1 MSYLFPIAF
10 MLNTFA
16 MTAFLVVLGLAGK
29 STMAADVGI
38 VQGATLALFYAFSAN
53 ARSVIL
59 NPTSRISVRSVLLG
73 RILLLGPL
81 GILALYLSVYVTDV
95 AGIFALA
102 LILRRSAE
110 WVSEV
115 HLSEMERRGRREFA
129 GKFIVLQAILLL
141 LVLGWTLGGGPMP
154 VWVLFLWGA
163 LPLVMSLGFVGNV
176 LRTDS
181 RFGEGWIQMLP
192 HFGSTAMI
200 GITVYVF
207 RLLIMLI
214 VGKEIAGD
222 LYTAFAMGSVMGSVF
237 ATALGPS
244 LVLHELRSGERHFP
258 TALKMSLGLWFVGGT
273 ALFVGSEFA
282 IGALDWMGKSSFF
295 WGATGLS
302 MIGGVVMVFAQR
314 IRLRLLQLSV
324 GNDVYGPDVLIN
336 ILILVSVPYLYY
348 VVGKDALMAL
358 YLLSAT
364 FALLFYASSKERIAW
379 SEHPL
384 GVSRDTWKGV
394 IGLLLF
400 LPLFFQLTG
409 NIFHDP
415 ALFFDSEGALMRV
428 PLPLSLLACYGGI
441 ALLGDYK
448 HAYLSLRVI
457 FLSFV
462 LMLTSSVVS
471 THGQI
476 TEELGKIILLVQFIV
491 PMCALA
497 LGQVYEA
504 GARDDVIFEK
514 VFLYVLSVLVPVQLV
529 FTWLQG
535 QVLLS
540 PYFYLFSI
548 HQHLQYVPVM
558 FVCGY
563 LIALYS
569 LWHLPQYK
577 KILFILAPL
586 MGIYVAAS
594 ASMVALVALSGGVLG
609 FVLYRSKCGSDK
621 SLIVAYV
628 LMILVSGG
636 YLSAASNDPHVFSQ
650 KFAFIGVKPSHVD
663 VQEVKKQE
671 SASLIVKS
679 VQPGLQQDKR
689 LVPNVAARLH
699 YWEYYAKNITSGW
712 REFLT
717 GHAKHP
723 DRSKYPSAHNYYL
736 DFVYNFGVLA
746 FLPLMSFIG
755 YTLLLVY
762 RCRQA
767 ILASSGLLGLTVV
780 VFILLFV
787 DNSLKVGL
795 RQPYPGIISFFLW
808 AVLLSRLSRLSTVTK
823 YSQKHEG
830 SHVAIGRSLTQIS

>member
-1 MSYLFPIAF
+1 MMFPIAF
-10 MLNTFA
+10 MFNAFA

-115 HLSEMERRGRREFA
+115 HLSEMERLGRREFA
-129 GKFIVLQAILLL
+129 GKFIVLQAILLF

-163 LPLVMSLGFVGNV
+163 LPLVMSLGFIGNV

-181 RFGEGWIQMLP
+181 RFEEGWIQMLP

-222 LYTAFAMGSVMGSVF
+222 LYTAFAMGSVMGAVF

-244 LVLHELRSGERHFP
+244 LVLHELRSGERHFS

-282 IGALDWMGKSSFF
+282 IGALDWTGKSSFF

-314 IRLRLLQLSV
+314 IRLRLLQLSE

-336 ILILVSVPYLYY
+336 ILILASVPYLYY

-409 NIFHDP
+409 NIFDSP
-415 ALFFDSEGALMRV
+415 AFIFDSKGALMRV
-428 PLPLSLLACYGGI
+428 PLPLSILASYGGI
-441 ALLGDYK
+441 LLLGK
-448 HAYLSLRVI
+448 FKRAYLSLGII
-457 FLSFV
+457 FASFV
-462 LMLTSSVVS
+462 LMLVSSVVS
-471 THGQI
+471 TQGRI
-476 TEELGKIILLVQFIV
+476 AEEQAKIVLLLQFIV
-491 PMCALA
+491 PMGGMV
-497 LGQVYEA
+497 LGQIYEA
-504 GARDDVIFEK
+504 GEEKKFIFERM
-514 VFLYVLSVLVPVQLV
+514 FLYVLSILVPAQLLL
-529 FTWLQG
+529 TWLQG
-535 QVLLS
+535 NILLS
-540 PYFYLFSI
+540 PYLYMFSI
-548 HQHLQYVPVM
+548 YQHLQYVPVI
-558 FVCGY
+558 FVGGY
-563 LIALYS
+563 LVAFYS
-569 LWHLPQYK
+569 LWEIPNYRR
-577 KILFILAPL
+577 ILIILAPL

-594 ASMVALVALSGGVLG
+594 GSMVALLALSGGVLG
-609 FVLYRSKCGSDK
+609 FILFRWKSGSDK
-621 SLIVAYV
+621 LLIVACV
-628 LMILVSGG
+628 LVIVASGG
-636 YLSAASNDPHVFSQ
+636 YLSVARNEPHVISN
-650 KFAFIGVKPSHVD
+650 KLAFLGVKPSQTD
-663 VQEVKKQE
+663 VQE
-671 SASLIVKS
+671 S
-679 VQPGLQQDKR
+679 QQGFPPRNPLAIAKF
-689 LVPNVAARLH
+689 AAR
-699 YWEYYAKNITSGW
+699 WQ
-712 REFLT
+712 
-717 GHAKHP
+717 
-723 DRSKYPSAHNYYL
+723 RSK
-736 DFVYNFGVLA
+736 F
-746 FLPLMSFIG
+746 
-755 YTLLLVY
+755 
-762 RCRQA
+762 
-767 ILASSGLLGLTVV
+767 
-780 VFILLFV
+780 
-787 DNSLKVGL
+787 LKVQADGDNL
-795 RQPYPGIISFFLW
+795 R
-808 AVLLSRLSRLSTVTK
+808 LLSL
-823 YSQKHEG
+823 
-830 SHVAIGRSLTQIS
+830 